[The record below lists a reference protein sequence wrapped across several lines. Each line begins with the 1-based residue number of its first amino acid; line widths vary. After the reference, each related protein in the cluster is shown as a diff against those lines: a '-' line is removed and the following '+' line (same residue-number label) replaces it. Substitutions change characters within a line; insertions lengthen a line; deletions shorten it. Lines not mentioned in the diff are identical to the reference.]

1 MTPPVIHR
9 ESAWRVPAVAADC
22 TDRVI
27 ASRWT
32 SPPVD
37 GLRAIT
43 PADAYVLAIYL
54 RATRSILRV
63 DGLVVHSGRLPTCCI
78 LVTSPSQEI
87 SAEFIEPADVL
98 HLSIRNDF
106 FLEHGGAE
114 LRGGMPIAGM
124 YRDEAIEMMGRAI
137 IATHAA
143 GCMAGCTE
151 TLGKPILAR
160 LLYLHASPDR
170 MQAMGRKV
178 TIQGWRLQRATT
190 YVDDNLDKPIT
201 LADIARAA
209 GLSPMH
215 FAGQFRA
222 ATGHKPHEYLQL
234 CRVERAKRLLDD
246 RDRSL
251 IDIALD
257 VGFRT
262 QAHFTTVFK
271 RFAGHTPHSWRER
284 LQE

>member
-9 ESAWRVPAVAADC
+9 ESAWRVPAVADGCA
-22 TDRVI
+22 DRVI

-32 SPPVD
+32 SPAVE
-37 GLRAIT
+37 GLHAVT
-43 PADAYVLAIYL
+43 PADAHIVSIHL
-54 RATRSILRV
+54 RATRCLLRI
-63 DGLVVHSGRLPTCCI
+63 DGMLLHSGRLPSCCV
-78 LVTSPSQEI
+78 LVTAPSQAV
-87 SAEFIEPADVL
+87 SADFFEPADVL
-98 HLSIRNDF
+98 HLTMRNDF
-106 FLEHGGAE
+106 LAEHGGLPA
-114 LRGGMPIAGM
+114 GGATPLAGL
-124 YRDEAIEMMGRAI
+124 YRDEAIVMLGRAI
-137 IATHAA
+137 IASHAA
-143 GCMAGCTE
+143 GVMAGCTE
-151 TLGKPILAR
+151 ALGRPVVAR
-160 LLYLHASPDR
+160 LLHLHALPQR
-170 MQAMGRKV
+170 RQADGGKV
-178 TIQGWRLQRATT
+178 AIPGWRLQRVTT
-190 YVDDNLDKPIT
+190 YVDANLDKPIT

-215 FAGQFRA
+215 FAAQFRA

-284 LQE
+284 PQE

>member
-9 ESAWRVPAVAADC
+9 ESAWRVPVVANDC
-22 TDRVI
+22 MDRVV

-32 SPPVD
+32 SPPVEA
-37 GLRAIT
+37 LRAVT
-43 PADAYVLAIYL
+43 PANAYVLAIYL
-54 RATRSILRV
+54 RATRCILRI

-78 LVTSPSQEI
+78 LVTSPLQEV
-87 SAEFIEPADVL
+87 SAEFFEPADVL
-98 HLSIRNDF
+98 HLSILDDF
-106 FLEHGGAE
+106 FFEHCSAE
-114 LRGGMPIAGM
+114 ARGDAPVAGM
-124 YRDEAIEMMGRAI
+124 YRDEAIEMMARAI

-143 GCMAGCTE
+143 GCMAKCTE

-160 LLYLHASPDR
+160 LLHLHASPNR
-170 MQAMGRKV
+170 MQTFARKV

-190 YVDDNLDKPIT
+190 YVDANLGRPIT
-201 LADIARAA
+201 LADIASAA

-215 FAGQFRA
+215 FAAQFRA

-234 CRVERAKRLLDD
+234 CRVERAKQLLDD
-246 RDRSL
+246 KNRSL

-271 RFAGHTPHSWRER
+271 RFAGHTPHSWRVR
-284 LQE
+284 LPD

>member
-9 ESAWRVPAVAADC
+9 ESAWRVPAVAEDC

-37 GLRAIT
+37 GLRAVT
-43 PADAYVLAIYL
+43 PANTYSLSIYL
-54 RATRSILRV
+54 RATRCILRI
-63 DGLVVHSGRLPTCCI
+63 DDLVVHSGHLSTCCV

-87 SAEFIEPADVL
+87 AAEFFEPADVL
-98 HLSIRNDF
+98 HLFVRDDF
-106 FLEHGGAE
+106 FAEQGAPQNDAIP
-114 LRGGMPIAGM
+114 LAGI

-137 IATHAA
+137 VAAHAA

-151 TLGKPILAR
+151 TVGRPIVAR
-160 LLYLHASPDR
+160 LLHLHASTDR
-170 MQAMGRKV
+170 TQAPPRKI
-178 TIQGWRLQRATT
+178 TIQGWRLQRVTT
-190 YVDDNLDKPIT
+190 YVDANLDKPIT

-215 FAGQFRA
+215 FAAQFRA

-246 RDRSL
+246 KDRSL

-284 LQE
+284 LQD